1 MDALVE
7 AAITHWAPRFV
18 ANGVPFTDF
27 QEVTAR
33 IEKWDQWCGAW
44 SERAA
49 IHEEVGRDELDA
61 GHYLSAAQHLSAAA
75 VCYHFGKYLCVHDRA
90 EMRAAH
96 MKAVACRNLALPHLK
111 PPGERI
117 EIPYEGR
124 ILYGNLRKPSAIPS
138 SVDRPPI
145 VVMCMGLDSAKEE
158 MDAYETSFLERGLA
172 TLAFDGPGQGEGEYD
187 FAIRHDYEAPVGS
200 VIDWLEARGDINA
213 TALAIW
219 GVSLG
224 GYYAAR
230 AAAFE
235 PRIKAAVTLS
245 GPFNW
250 GAIWDTLPP
259 ITRKA
264 FEVRAG
270 CANETEAR
278 ARAADLSLDGI
289 AEKITCPIFVVG
301 GKRDRVIPWEDAA
314 RLAAEVSG
322 PVRPLMIEDGGH
334 VANNRGYLYRTQTAD
349 WLVEQLSASQTLPTS

>member
-1 MDALVE
+1 MDALVQ

-27 QEVTAR
+27 QEVTAG
-33 IEKWDQWCGAW
+33 IETWDQWCGAW
-44 SERAA
+44 SARAA
-49 IHEEVGRDELDA
+49 IHEGIGRGELDD
-61 GHYLSAAQHLSAAA
+61 GHNLSAAQHLSAAA
-75 VCYHFGKYLCVHDRA
+75 VCYHFGKYLCVHDRE
-90 EMRAAH
+90 EMQVAH
-96 MKAVACRNLALPHLK
+96 MKAVACRNLALPHLA
-111 PPGERI
+111 PPGGRV
-117 EIPYEGR
+117 EIPYEGGT
-124 ILYGNLRKPSAIPS
+124 LFGNLRKPSGAQC
-138 SVDRPPI
+138 PPI

-158 MDAYETSFLERGLA
+158 MDAYEVSFLERGLA

-187 FAIRHDYEAPVGS
+187 FVIRHDYEKPVAA
-200 VIDWLEARGDINA
+200 VLDWLSGCTDIDA
-213 TALAIW
+213 KSVAIW

-250 GAIWDTLPP
+250 GAIWESLPP

-270 CANETEAR
+270 CANEEEAHAR
-278 ARAADLSLDGI
+278 AKDLALDGI
-289 AEKITCPIFVVG
+289 AEKITCPIFIVG
-301 GKRDRVIPWEDAA
+301 GKRDRVIPWQDAA
-314 RLAAEVSG
+314 RLAAEASG
-322 PVRPLMIEDGGH
+322 PVVPLMIEDGGH

-349 WLVEQLSASQTLPTS
+349 WLAEQLRN